1 MMIILNEC
9 EYAEQR
15 LKNNDIGEKPYITI
29 SIIAK
34 YLYHK
39 MGYRKK
45 KIIEALTSF
54 MEKSSKDYLANRHY
68 WDGHIEK
75 IASNAGKYELFE
87 IDGVWITKAEFAKI
101 AELQDQLLEKLTF
114 TLLCLA
120 KLYNLRNPN
129 NNSWVNNEV
138 REVFKLARISCRTD
152 DMYEYLCEL
161 EYEGYLESP
170 KRNDNLSNRVT
181 FAEADGEKILLV
193 SDFRELGY
201 EYLKYRG
208 GNYTACTECG
218 ALFPNNKY
226 GNRKFCDRCR
236 AYTKIEQKSL
246 ICIDCGEMFTIGSKN
261 SRAKRCPSCQK
272 AYRTQYKHDHYM
284 KRIRQTI

>member
-1 MMIILNEC
+1 MIILNEC

-75 IASNAGKYELFE
+75 IASNAGQYELFE
-87 IDGVWITKAEFAKI
+87 INGVWITKAEFAKI
-101 AELQDQLLEKLTF
+101 AELQDQLLEKLAF

-208 GNYTACTECG
+208 GNYIRCAECG
-218 ALFPNNKY
+218 LLVKGNQARTKKY
-226 GNRKFCDRCR
+226 CQKCSV
-236 AYTKIEQKSL
+236 YTPKATRVVS
-246 ICIDCGEMFTIGSKN
+246 CVDCNVEFTVD
-261 SRAKRCPSCQK
+261 SRATRAERCPCCSK
-272 AYRTQYKHDHYM
+272 KYKNNYL
-284 KRIRQTI
+284 KEWRRNKK